1 MKKIL
6 KKTALEILTNYM
18 TDNLSPFVTIFVAVD
33 NILSTLSFRMNQ
45 IIARKLSVTTLS
57 MAAGR
62 GVVKVR
68 DLQIA
73 L

>member
-18 TDNLSPFVTIFVAVD
+18 TDNLSPFVTIFVD
-33 NILSTLSFRMNQ
+33 ILSTLSFRMNQ